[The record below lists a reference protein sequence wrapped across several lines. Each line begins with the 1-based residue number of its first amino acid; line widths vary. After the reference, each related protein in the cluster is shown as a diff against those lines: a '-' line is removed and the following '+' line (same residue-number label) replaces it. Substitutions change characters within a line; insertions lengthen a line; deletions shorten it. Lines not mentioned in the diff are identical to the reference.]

1 MSEVIVLSDSNES
14 DASIINQINP
24 EIGNS
29 QQDSSSDDFD
39 FPEVQFDYITNK
51 NNITNTNKPCQR
63 QYTIND
69 NSKSLNV
76 ISNVETNNEMFTSTL
91 SRKRSFTHDMSDSFE
106 SDRYEENICTNQQLF
121 KEPIKKSKY
130 KLKEERRKR
139 QENLIKEKALK
150 AITNKK
156 LKNIKPGECIKFM
169 KVILDKRIEEYNFYP
184 EILVTLNDTN
194 VSYNFISHL
203 IPKSITWER
212 SIEKDSVNE
221 NNKIH
226 TKTIKQTEKHI
237 IVIWNWNEVV
247 EKLTD
252 DSFCTSI
259 SYIRTLLPD
268 YNMTLVIFGIQ
279 GYFLYYKKKNKL
291 KNNKGSGSKS
301 CNKIEDF
308 KVYRESPEI
317 SKQQLEMCLAEIQI
331 INKCN
336 NRLIENAS
344 DLALMIY
351 QYTKAIAEIPYK
363 LEKKQHFD
371 KEYNWYIAGDNRDT
385 VRVDKDGNG
394 LKRLWQQQLCQ
405 FNLSSLEIAEAICSV
420 YKSPAQ
426 LVEAYM
432 NCTSTDGS
440 KLLKDLPIRRAVR
453 PLSTTRRVGPELS
466 KKVHIM
472 FTSENGDILLGNDY

>member
-1 MSEVIVLSDSNES
+1 MSEVIILSDSNES
-14 DASIINQINP
+14 DSLMNTPIN
-24 EIGNS
+24 EKIGNS
-29 QQDSSSDDFD
+29 QQDSVSDEFD
-39 FPEVQFDYITNK
+39 FPEVQFDYISNK
-51 NNITNTNKPCQR
+51 NNITDTNKPCQR
-63 QYTIND
+63 QYDIN

-76 ISNVETNNEMFTSTL
+76 ISNVETSNEIFTSAF
-91 SRKRSFTHDMSDSFE
+91 SRKRFYTHDMSDSFE
-106 SDRYEENICTNQQLF
+106 SDQYEKNIYTSQQLI
-121 KEPIKKSKY
+121 KEPIKKSKN
-130 KLKEERRKR
+130 KLKEERLKR
-139 QENLIKEKALK
+139 QENLIKEKTLK
-150 AITNKK
+150 AITAKK
-156 LKNIKPGECIKFM
+156 LKNIRPGECMKFM
-169 KVILDKRIEEYNFYP
+169 KVILDKYIKEYNFYP
-184 EILVTLNDTN
+184 EILVTLKDTN
-194 VSYNFISHL
+194 VSYNFISQL

-212 SIEKDSVNE
+212 SIEKDSIDE
-221 NNKIH
+221 NNKIY
-226 TKTIKQTEKHI
+226 TEINKQTEKYI

-247 EKLTD
+247 EKLMD

-279 GYFLYYKKKNKL
+279 EYFLYYKKKNKL

-301 CNKIEDF
+301 SNETKDF
-308 KVYRESPEI
+308 KIYKESPEI
-317 SKQQLEMCLAEIQI
+317 SKQQLEVCLAEIQI

-336 NRLIENAS
+336 SRLIENAA

-371 KEYNWYIAGDNRDT
+371 KEYNWYIAGDNKDT

-432 NCTSTDGS
+432 NCTSADGS
-440 KLLKDLPIRRAVR
+440 KLLKDLPIRRAVG
-453 PLSTTRRVGPELS
+453 PLTTTRRVGPELS

-472 FTSENGDILLGNDY
+472 FTSENGDVFLGNND